1 MAGRDATPK
10 SAGPESYQHLL
21 DPAAFGRLLQVLQR
35 PLAPAIRINT
45 LKTSVEWAA
54 EHWPTWYH
62 WEIDPVPFCAT
73 GWRVRP
79 APQPDGS
86 YPDLDLARTPEHK
99 SGQYYIQEAAS
110 MLPAEMFHLE
120 GEPLVLDMAAAPG
133 GKTTHL
139 ISRLADRGLVVAN
152 DSSARRIASL
162 RVNLQDWGAMNT
174 VITRTLGELWGGW
187 YPEMFDRVLLDA
199 PCSGQSLRAAE
210 RRKSRPVSDKERRSL
225 QSQQIRLLVSGFQA
239 LRPGGELVYATCTL
253 HPDEDEAVL
262 EALLTRYPEAAAVA
276 SVEHLVDAPALLAA
290 GEQRFHSAVG
300 RAVRLWPHL
309 YDTAG
314 FFAAL
319 IRKQESVPAAH
330 AAPPPARPLREQG
343 FRPLKTA
350 ERTELLDGLRQQFGF
365 DLEAVVEH
373 QALALWKQRER
384 IFALP
389 ELYLSLLANLPAVT
403 AGMLIAE
410 RKGGKLIPSHELV
423 SRFADRFTA
432 GRLTISVQDG
442 ERWLMGHELQRRN
455 MQAGVVL
462 VQDERGRQ
470 LGRGKVV
477 GKRIR
482 NLLPRRLVY

>member
-1 MAGRDATPK
+1 
-10 SAGPESYQHLL
+10 
-21 DPAAFGRLLQVLQR
+21 
-35 PLAPAIRINT
+35 
-45 LKTSVEWAA
+45 
-54 EHWPTWYH
+54 
-62 WEIDPVPFCAT
+62 
-73 GWRVRP
+73 
-79 APQPDGS
+79 
-86 YPDLDLARTPEHK
+86 
-99 SGQYYIQEAAS
+99 
-110 MLPAEMFHLE
+110 
-120 GEPLVLDMAAAPG
+120 
-133 GKTTHL
+133 
-139 ISRLADRGLVVAN
+139 
-152 DSSARRIASL
+152 
-162 RVNLQDWGAMNT
+162 
-174 VITRTLGELWGGW
+174 
-187 YPEMFDRVLLDA
+187 
-199 PCSGQSLRAAE
+199 
-210 RRKSRPVSDKERRSL
+210 
-225 QSQQIRLLVSGFQA
+225 
-239 LRPGGELVYATCTL
+239 
-253 HPDEDEAVL
+253 
-262 EALLTRYPEAAAVA
+262 
-276 SVEHLVDAPALLAA
+276 
-290 GEQRFHSAVG
+290 
-300 RAVRLWPHL
+300 VRLWPHL